1 MTPEMNESRNHPLSR
16 PFPLLAHAR
25 ARAVESVA
33 HLEERTALRVK
44 KQKTK
49 KQPKKNPNKPYNS
62 QQPLRVSSLRAP
74 IHTEATGIRLAPN
87 SLSRNYISRLSPR
100 SP

>member
-49 KQPKKNPNKPYNS
+49 KQPKLDCKMGVQLLVEYCLTAQHQCGK
-62 QQPLRVSSLRAP
+62 AD
-74 IHTEATGIRLAPN
+74 
-87 SLSRNYISRLSPR
+87 
-100 SP
+100 